1 MINISNL
8 TFGYKKGN
16 LLYKDLTLSLIDG
29 NIYGLLGKNGAGK
42 STLLKNI
49 AGSLF
54 PVGGDISVDGMIPQ
68 KRLPSFLRTV
78 YYIPEECF
86 VPAVTVKQY
95 TALFGIFYPNFNADQ
110 LQIYLKELEV
120 IVPNKLSSLSFG
132 QQKKFIIAFA
142 LACNT
147 KVILMDEPTNGLD
160 IPSKT
165 QFRKLI
171 ASVMNN
177 KRIFV
182 ISTHQTRDLENLID
196 QVVIVNNGNL
206 LLSASV
212 DEITRKLYFETVSEL
227 PVEIKI
233 IYSEEHLKGTSIVRE
248 NTTGLDSR
256 LNLEHLFNGATQNP
270 QLLKQIFTTK
280 NSYHE

>member
-1 MINISNL
+1 MVTISNL
-8 TFGYKKGN
+8 SFGYKKRN
-16 LLYKDLTLSLIDG
+16 LLYKDLSLSLNDG

-54 PVGGDISVDGMIPQ
+54 PVGGSVTVDGMIPK

-86 VPAVTVKQY
+86 VPAISIKEY
-95 TALFGIFYPNFNADQ
+95 TALFGIFYPDFNTDQ
-110 LQIYLKELEV
+110 LHLYLKELEV
-120 IVPNKLSSLSFG
+120 VVLGKLSALSFG

-171 ASVMNN
+171 ASVMND
-177 KRIFV
+177 KRIIF

-196 QVVIVNNGNL
+196 QVVIVDNGKL
-206 LLSASV
+206 LLNASV
-212 DEITRKLYFETVSEL
+212 DEITSKLHFETVNVVPSET
-227 PVEIKI
+227 KI
-233 IYSEEHLKGTSIVRE
+233 IFSEEYLKGTSIVRE
-248 NTTGLDSR
+248 NTTGEDSR
-256 LNLEHLFNGATQNP
+256 INLEHLFNGATQNP
-270 QLLKQIFTTK
+270 QLLNQIFTAK
-280 NSYHE
+280 K